1 MKTRKLVILGS
12 TGSIGE
18 NTVKVV
24 RSFPGR
30 FEVVGLA
37 ARVSAEKLGRQ
48 AAEFNCPFAVIGEES
63 LAGEVGKYA
72 PDCRIASGDGALIDL
87 VTRPEVDIILCAIIG
102 TGGLLPVLKAL
113 ELGKTVALASKE
125 VLVMA
130 GELVMKTAR
139 EHGGRIIPVDSEHSA
154 IFQCLSGRHESS
166 EIRRLI
172 LTASG
177 GAFRDLPAAELENM
191 TFEAALKHPAWLMG
205 PKITVD
211 SATMMNKV
219 LEVIEASFLY
229 GVPQD
234 RIEVLIHPE
243 AVVHSLVEFVDNSIL
258 AQLSEPDMCLPIQY
272 ALLYPERHCSKL
284 KPLNLAAYGQLHFRV
299 PDPGRYPALELAYR
313 ALREGG
319 AMPAVLNAANEEAV
333 EFFRRRLIRFTDIP
347 RLIGAVM
354 EMVPN
359 RSTPDLP
366 AILEADRAARAAA
379 GQYLK
384 ILSMR

>member
-1 MKTRKLVILGS
+1 MKPKKLVILGS

-18 NTVKVV
+18 NTARVV
-24 RSFPGR
+24 RNFPGC

-37 ARVSAEKLGRQ
+37 ARASAEKLGKQ
-48 AAEFNCPFAVIGEES
+48 AAEFNCPRVVIG
-63 LAGEVGKYA
+63 GEALVAQVRKYA
-72 PDCRIASGDGALIDL
+72 PDCRVDVGDEALIDL
-87 VTRPEVDIILCAIIG
+87 VTHPEVDIVLCSIIG

-139 EHGGRIIPVDSEHSA
+139 EYGGRIIPVDSEHSA
-154 IFQCLSGRHESS
+154 IFQCLADRHQSS

-177 GAFRDLPAAELENM
+177 GAFRDLPTAELENM
-191 TFEAALKHPAWLMG
+191 TFEAALNHPAWRMG

-229 GVPQD
+229 NVPED

-272 ALLYPERHCSKL
+272 ALFHPERRQGKL
-284 KPLNLAAYGQLHFRV
+284 KPLNLAAYGQLNFRA
-299 PDPGRYPALELAYR
+299 PDPNRYPALELAYH

-319 AMPAVLNAANEEAV
+319 TMPAVLNAANEEAV
-333 EFFRRRLIRFTDIP
+333 EFFRKRQIRFTDIP
-347 RLIGAVM
+347 KLIEVVM
-354 EMVPN
+354 RKVPC
-359 RSTPDLP
+359 RPAPDLP
-366 AILEADRAARAAA
+366 AILAADREARAAA
-379 GQYLK
+379 GEYLK
-384 ILSMR
+384 IL